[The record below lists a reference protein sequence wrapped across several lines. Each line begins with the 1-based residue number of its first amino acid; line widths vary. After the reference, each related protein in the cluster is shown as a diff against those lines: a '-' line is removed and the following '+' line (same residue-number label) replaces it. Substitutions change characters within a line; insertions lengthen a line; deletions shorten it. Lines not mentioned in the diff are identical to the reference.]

1 MGFSSLVFT
10 ATERIGHAT
19 VCVKVLQPPFGGTN
33 EQFYVSILPEEG
45 IKCGMYQTVFRC
57 NMALLH

>member
-1 MGFSSLVFT
+1 M
-10 ATERIGHAT
+10 IGHAT

-45 IKCGMYQTVFRC
+45 IKCGMYQAVFRC
-57 NMALLH
+57 NMAQLH